1 MQATRKMEAYQFPPQ
16 NQNGGTPPP
25 RDVYAIFNDLLD
37 IGAIACVIQF
47 KTLRFAVKHFYT
59 GPQKGWLE
67 CVVDD
72 EEFGPSDDIRIII
85 KEGLAMTVYVAFT
98 N

>member
-1 MQATRKMEAYQFPPQ
+1 MEAYQFPPQ
-16 NQNGGTPPP
+16 NGTSPP

-37 IGAIACVIQF
+37 LGAIACVIQF

-67 CVVDD
+67 CVVED
-72 EEFGPSDDIRIII
+72 EGIANSDDVRILI
-85 KEGLAMTVYVAFT
+85 KEGLPMTVYVSFT